1 MRDHSDRV
9 QPRLQSER
17 HLLAAEVARELRLLS
32 LSEGLSLR
40 PPQGRRDPRFEK
52 ELKRWLER
60 ARECGLND
68 ENAELLGA
76 AVAALEGEFREL
88 ALDVIERA
96 RRQLRAIGFAF
107 CKPQRPLAV
116 GGARVRSQRRS
127 RRGRDCRG
135 PRRSRGR
142 DCRGPRRRRRGSAR
156 RAAREDDLARGGGVD
171 EGPHLLAR
179 ALEALGR
186 LLGEQVDAAV
196 ELVYEVS

>member
-107 CKPQRPLAV
+107 CMPQRPLAV

-127 RRGRDCRG
+127 R
-135 PRRSRGR
+135 RGR

-171 EGPHLLAR
+171 EGPHLFAR